1 MVKVNEYYSYN
12 QGELPKGCQYCVKG
26 EKVVI
31 FVTGL
36 CPRKCYFCPVSDQ
49 KYGHDVQFANE
60 REIKEI
66 EDIIAEI
73 KAMKA
78 KGAGITGGDPLMKVD
93 RVREYILQLKKD
105 FGNEF
110 HVHLYTS
117 LNLVTPNI
125 LKKLSDAGLDEIRF
139 HFDLDD
145 KTLWDKIK
153 IASKFSWDIGVEVP
167 LVPDKEKEL
176 TKLIDFVHD
185 KVRFINLNELEM
197 ADNTLSKLSEMGMNT
212 KGQFSYAID
221 GSQTVGFRL
230 MKYAEMKGYS
240 IPIHLCTA
248 KLKDGTQLAN
258 RIKREGEYSK
268 RPFDI
273 VDKEGLL
280 HRGAIYL
287 PELKP
292 GFQYREG
299 LSKADKVK
307 VLGELNKLLVN
318 LKKVTKAEEGTM
330 VVDKIKLR
338 ILTSKKIVMK
348 KSSAIKSAGLVP
360 AVVVEY
366 PTADQ
371 LEMEVDFV

>member
-12 QGELPKGCQYCVKG
+12 QEELPKGCQYCVKG

-125 LKKLSDAGLDEIRF
+125 LKKLSDY
-139 HFDLDD
+139 
-145 KTLWDKIK
+145 
-153 IASKFSWDIGVEVP
+153 P
-167 LVPDKEKEL
+167 
-176 TKLIDFVHD
+176 
-185 KVRFINLNELEM
+185 
-197 ADNTLSKLSEMGMNT
+197 
-212 KGQFSYAID
+212 Y
-221 GSQTVGFRL
+221 
-230 MKYAEMKGYS
+230 
-240 IPIHLCTA
+240 
-248 KLKDGTQLAN
+248 
-258 RIKREGEYSK
+258 
-268 RPFDI
+268 
-273 VDKEGLL
+273 
-280 HRGAIYL
+280 
-287 PELKP
+287 
-292 GFQYREG
+292 
-299 LSKADKVK
+299 
-307 VLGELNKLLVN
+307 
-318 LKKVTKAEEGTM
+318 
-330 VVDKIKLR
+330 
-338 ILTSKKIVMK
+338 
-348 KSSAIKSAGLVP
+348 SSASFKKRWGMGLVT
-360 AVVVEY
+360 
-366 PTADQ
+366 TAC
-371 LEMEVDFV
+371 

>member
-93 RVREYILQLKKD
+93 RVCEYILQLKKD

-125 LKKLSDAGLDEIRF
+125 LKKLSDA
-139 HFDLDD
+139 
-145 KTLWDKIK
+145 
-153 IASKFSWDIGVEVP
+153 
-167 LVPDKEKEL
+167 
-176 TKLIDFVHD
+176 
-185 KVRFINLNELEM
+185 
-197 ADNTLSKLSEMGMNT
+197 
-212 KGQFSYAID
+212 
-221 GSQTVGFRL
+221 
-230 MKYAEMKGYS
+230 
-240 IPIHLCTA
+240 
-248 KLKDGTQLAN
+248 
-258 RIKREGEYSK
+258 
-268 RPFDI
+268 
-273 VDKEGLL
+273 
-280 HRGAIYL
+280 
-287 PELKP
+287 
-292 GFQYREG
+292 
-299 LSKADKVK
+299 
-307 VLGELNKLLVN
+307 
-318 LKKVTKAEEGTM
+318 
-330 VVDKIKLR
+330 
-338 ILTSKKIVMK
+338 
-348 KSSAIKSAGLVP
+348 
-360 AVVVEY
+360 
-366 PTADQ
+366 
-371 LEMEVDFV
+371 